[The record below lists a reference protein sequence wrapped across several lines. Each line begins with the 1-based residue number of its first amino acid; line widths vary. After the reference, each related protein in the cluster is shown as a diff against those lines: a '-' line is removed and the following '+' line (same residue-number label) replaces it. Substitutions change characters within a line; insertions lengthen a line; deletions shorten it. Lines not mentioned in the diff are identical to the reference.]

1 MFNQAFFSCFRAPR
15 FCDLAFAA
23 ALLAM
28 DVSKAFIVAA
38 LTHNARAAV
47 SVFSAGLSHQL
58 RDATRRGLWL
68 YPPRGPK
75 TPPLGYPV
83 YLAAQALL
91 PLMVALC
98 LRAGFVS
105 RSGSFVRGETSAAL
119 PPSEPLFCSFSFVL
133 GTFSLKQRA
142 SPVPSRGSAVAVPV
156 VCRHTVGGSCLEN
169 LFRVIHMSATPAV
182 CVVWAGSR
190 DERTVDKIFCLLVPA
205 VVKDAGAGNVV
216 TICAP
221 LHGAGA

>member
-1 MFNQAFFSCFRAPR
+1 M
-15 FCDLAFAA
+15 DLF
-23 ALLAM
+23 
-28 DVSKAFIVAA
+28 KAFIVAA

-75 TPPLGYPV
+75 TPPLGYLV

-105 RSGSFVRGETSAAL
+105 RSDSFVRGETSAAL
-119 PPSEPLFCSFSFVL
+119 PPPEPLFFRFSFVL
-133 GTFSLKQRA
+133 GTFSLNQRA
-142 SPVPSRGSAVAVPV
+142 SPVPSRESAVAFP
-156 VCRHTVGGSCLEN
+156 GGLSTHGGRRL
-169 LFRVIHMSATPAV
+169 
-182 CVVWAGSR
+182 SR
-190 DERTVDKIFCLLVPA
+190 
-205 VVKDAGAGNVV
+205 
-216 TICAP
+216 
-221 LHGAGA
+221 